1 MAPRGVGC
9 IFDRMIQIGRT
20 LISEELFT
28 EAFQCDLE
36 ACKGACCVEGD
47 AGAPLELEEAD
58 LLEQEYAAIAPY
70 LIEEGRKAIEM
81 QGRSVIDDDGDLGT
95 PLVNGG
101 ACAYAVFENGKA
113 LCGIEQAWK
122 AGATA
127 FRKPVSCH
135 LYPVRIQSYQ
145 SFDAVNYHRWNI
157 CSPACALGK
166 ALQQP
171 VFVFLKE
178 ALIRRFGTEW
188 YAELEEVYQL
198 YRQNRG

>member
-1 MAPRGVGC
+1 MAPRGAGC

-70 LIEEGRKAIEM
+70 LIEEGRKAIEV
-81 QGRSVIDDDGDLGT
+81 QGWSVIDDDGDLGT

-101 ACAYAVFENGKA
+101 ACAYAVFEDGKA

-145 SFDAVNYHRWNI
+145 SFDAINYHRWNI
-157 CSPACALGK
+157 CSPACALGR

-171 VFVFLKE
+171 VFVFLKD

-198 YRQNRG
+198 YRENKG

>member
-1 MAPRGVGC
+1 MAPRGVGR

-70 LIEEGRKAIEM
+70 LLEEGKAAIEQ
-81 QGRSVIDDDGDLGT
+81 QGKSVIDSDGDLGT

-101 ACAYAVFENGKA
+101 ACAYAVFEGGKA

-122 AGATA
+122 AGDTP

-157 CSPACALGK
+157 CSPACALGR

-171 VFVFLKE
+171 VFVFLKD
-178 ALIRRFGTEW
+178 ALIRRFGAEW

-198 YRQNRG
+198 YRSEKG

>member
-1 MAPRGVGC
+1 MAPRGVGR

-20 LISEELFT
+20 LISEELLT

-58 LLEQEYAAIAPY
+58 LLEQEYEAIAPY
-70 LIEEGRKAIEM
+70 LLEEGKAAIEQ
-81 QGRSVIDDDGDLGT
+81 QGKSVIDSDGDLGT

-101 ACAYAVFENGKA
+101 ACAYAVFEGGKA

-122 AGATA
+122 EGATS

-157 CSPACALGK
+157 CSPACALGR

-171 VFVFLKE
+171 VFVFLKD
-178 ALIRRFGTEW
+178 ALIRRFGAEW

-198 YRQNRG
+198 YRSEKG